1 MYANMDGGKGNVKE
15 RKKSKKS
22 YLMATNKERR
32 MKSNVKLLLDFAKGV
47 HQSPKRMRIYSVI
60 DGKKKLINEFPT
72 DAPVSIN
79 VDVYAVNE
87 GQLEMQIKNESLN
100 KSL

>member
-1 MYANMDGGKGNVKE
+1 
-15 RKKSKKS
+15 
-22 YLMATNKERR
+22 
-32 MKSNVKLLLDFAKGV
+32 MKSNVKLLQDFAKGE
-47 HQSPKRMRIYSVI
+47 HQTSKKMKIYSVI
-60 DGKKKLINEFPT
+60 DGEKKLMDEFPT

-79 VDVYAVNE
+79 IDVYATDE

>member
-1 MYANMDGGKGNVKE
+1 
-15 RKKSKKS
+15 
-22 YLMATNKERR
+22 

>member
-1 MYANMDGGKGNVKE
+1 MYGYTEGEN
-15 RKKSKKS
+15 
-22 YLMATNKERR
+22 
-32 MKSNVKLLLDFAKGV
+32 MKSNVKLLLNFAKGE
-47 HQSPKRMRIYSVI
+47 HQTSKKMKIYSVI
-60 DGKKKLINEFPT
+60 DGEKKLMDEFPT

-79 VDVYAVNE
+79 IDVYATDE